1 MKFSITTI
9 FLKVSEHEE
18 EEEDE
23 FKFLE
28 ALRDMLAPK
37 KAQSSR
43 FRWGFLVLREISIKF
58 GKLSFS
64 GLNRSNFGIGYFKFD
79 QVQN

>member
-1 MKFSITTI
+1 M
-9 FLKVSEHEE
+9 SEHE

-37 KAQSSR
+37 K
-43 FRWGFLVLREISIKF
+43 IKF
-58 GKLSFS
+58 PSLGNQQL
-64 GLNRSNFGIGYFKFD
+64 GLYKIPYFITE
-79 QVQN
+79 VTCLI

>member
-1 MKFSITTI
+1 MKFYITTI
-9 FLKVSEHEE
+9 FLKVSEHE

-37 KAQSSR
+37 NQ
-43 FRWGFLVLREISIKF
+43 LVYYRPL
-58 GKLSFS
+58 
-64 GLNRSNFGIGYFKFD
+64 
-79 QVQN
+79 

>member
-1 MKFSITTI
+1 MKFYITTI
-9 FLKVSEHEE
+9 FLKVSEHE

-37 KAQSSR
+37 KV
-43 FRWGFLVLREISIKF
+43 FYTENKTM
-58 GKLSFS
+58 KS
-64 GLNRSNFGIGYFKFD
+64 G
-79 QVQN
+79 

>member
-1 MKFSITTI
+1 MKFYITTI
-9 FLKVSEHEE
+9 FLKVSEHE

-37 KAQSSR
+37 NALLDQ
-43 FRWGFLVLREISIKF
+43 ISHLI
-58 GKLSFS
+58 
-64 GLNRSNFGIGYFKFD
+64 
-79 QVQN
+79 